1 MASSHSSPSSSQFS
15 THTTDPPSAL
25 PPQPNRSESVPL
37 PVQHQPDSGFSR
49 FLHRKRPTHISLQD
63 WEHHVTPPYHDYIHQ
78 LVAAGWTN
86 LQDLDNYMTTNA
98 TREGLVVSVLDI
110 FDSKR
115 KAWPDI
121 YSELDLKNFMSHT
134 SRKGVKVRFYMAEY
148 QGTPS
153 PALIETLGSS
163 LNLDPRFFQWIIHS
177 RGHIFT
183 PSQRHNAPY
192 QALGFGVLRDTTPS
206 MTDAEKFKVMAY
218 IQPDET
224 GTGWTGIVLFS
235 SCTKHNISNRVLQP
249 PPSFQSPRPA
259 STTLK
264 PKSIRQLYL
273 ESFEYLDLAQATT
286 SPFYAT
292 SNLFR
297 INCFC
302 WNQIITAIREQD
314 RLINGISDTSVGH
327 VEEIK
332 RSLAIV
338 QRGGSFVWAGKDEKA
353 TKESKEALQEDFQHL
368 VEQTDLLW
376 QTRSKLAKMRQ
387 SRSEARWTAL
397 TNAFTYLFAPITI
410 ISGIYGMN
418 VSEISGSDTNPNIWQ
433 FFVAVL
439 VFNLLMVAALS
450 IYNFIQIHMKHGRVA
465 GVKEVLCFAVGRTT
479 SNRPKSR
486 EIS

>member
-1 MASSHSSPSSSQFS
+1 MASSHSSPSSSQSS
-15 THTTDPPSAL
+15 THTTETPP
-25 PPQPNRSESVPL
+25 PPHPTQPNRSESAPI
-37 PVQHQPDSGFSR
+37 PVDDQPDSGFNR
-49 FLHRKRPTHISLQD
+49 FLHRKRSTHISLQD

-86 LQDLDNYMTTNA
+86 LRDLDNYMTTTA

-110 FDSKR
+110 FDSQR
-115 KAWPDI
+115 KEWPDI
-121 YSELDLKNFMSHT
+121 YNELDLRNFINHT
-134 SRKGVKVRFYMAEY
+134 GRNGAKVRFYMAEY
-148 QGTPS
+148 QHIPS

-192 QALGFGVLRDTTPS
+192 QALGFGILRDTTPS
-206 MTDAEKFKVMAY
+206 MTDAEKFKVMTY

-235 SCTKHNISNRVLQP
+235 SCTKHNISTRVLQP

-264 PKSIRQLYL
+264 PKSIRELYL
-273 ESFEYLDLAQATT
+273 ESFEYLDLAQAAA

-292 SNLFR
+292 SSLFR

-302 WNQIITAIREQD
+302 WNQIITTIREQD

-368 VEQTDLLW
+368 VEETDLLW
-376 QTRSKLAKMRQ
+376 QTRSKLAAMRQ
-387 SRSEARWTAL
+387 SRSEARWNAL

-433 FFVAVL
+433 FFVAV
-439 VFNLLMVAALS
+439 VVMNFLMVAALS

-465 GVKEVLCFAVGRTT
+465 GVKEVLGFAVGRTT
-479 SNRPKSR
+479 LNRPKA
-486 EIS
+486 EK